1 MAGRG
6 VYIAQDR
13 LLVGHELVKG
23 DDGEPLIE
31 DGRFVMKDIYRE
43 PGELVPEADS
53 WTDVE
58 SWLRNGKV
66 ALVPEAMVQLQAR
79 VDQLE
84 ARITELE
91 NAKTPRRG
99 GTANG

>member
-1 MAGRG
+1 MARRG

-13 LLVGHELVKG
+13 LVVGHRPVLD
-23 DDGEPLIE
+23 DDGAQVVR
-31 DGRFVMKDIYRE
+31 DGIPVTEEVCRE
-43 PGELVPEADS
+43 PGELVPEADDWS
-53 WTDVE
+53 DVE

-66 ALVPEAMVQLQAR
+66 ALVPESMVQLQAR
-79 VDQLE
+79 VNALE

-99 GTANG
+99 GSNG